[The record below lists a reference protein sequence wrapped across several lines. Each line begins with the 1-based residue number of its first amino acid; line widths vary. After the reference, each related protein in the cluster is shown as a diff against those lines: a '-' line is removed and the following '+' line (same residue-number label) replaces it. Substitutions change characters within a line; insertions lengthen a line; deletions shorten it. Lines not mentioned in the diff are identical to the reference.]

1 MIVTGRRQMNMN
13 YGKRGVRQ
21 KQRALNSLWTKLG
34 KMFFLA
40 IVKAFLVA
48 LVCVGTIGICAAC
61 TLTLHKAANITAV
74 IISTLILLNFIDGT
88 PSQSIY
94 LRQIFIRLQKSL
106 QCRHQLI
113 RFTPAY
119 LVCLTHNERIMADMS
134 KRKR

>member
-1 MIVTGRRQMNMN
+1 MQPLQEPLPLRPGYAEPAAQESGGLPEYPAGVGVTTAA
-13 YGKRGVRQ
+13 GV
-21 KQRALNSLWTKLG
+21 G
-34 KMFFLA
+34 
-40 IVKAFLVA
+40 VA
-48 LVCVGTIGICAAC
+48 AAAGSVGVGTVGICAAC

-74 IISTLILLNFIDGT
+74 IIITLMLLNFIDGT